1 MALHGIIGL
10 LAQFCGVAGKRRC
23 AGEDGMRTAERAFH
37 YVVLTIARD
46 IELCTRKVDG
56 TLLEELDVAPP
67 GKDFASYLSATL
79 TKK

>member
-1 MALHGIIGL
+1 ME
-10 LAQFCGVAGKRRC
+10 RRISDQLWC
-23 AGEDGMRTAERAFH
+23 LFLD
-37 YVVLTIARD
+37 
-46 IELCTRKVDG
+46 VDG